1 MNEPLPKTESLLVV
15 TGLNASFG
23 QGEQRTEVLQDI
35 TFSVPKGKTIGVVG
49 ESGSGKSVTS
59 LSIMRLI
66 DSPPIQYESG
76 EILFSQ
82 ERIDLLN
89 SDERYLSD
97 LRGKRI
103 AMIFQEPMSSLN
115 PVHRCGAQV
124 AEVMAQ
130 HLDLTRAE
138 RKARVLELFD
148 EVSLPQPERIWSS
161 YPHQLSGG
169 QKQRVMI
176 AMAMSCEP
184 QLLICD
190 EPTTALDVSVQ
201 RGILDLLHQLQKK
214 NGMSMIFISHDL
226 GVVAHI
232 SDEILVMRQGRLV
245 EKGTSEQILNSP
257 NHEYTRGLLTC
268 RPPAK
273 SRPLRLPTVEQFT
286 SGAQIDLSQESQQER
301 ADRHEHMYAQEPLI
315 QVNELNTWYPIKKGI
330 LQRTTDFVKAVNG
343 VSFNIYK
350 GETLGLVG
358 ESGCGKSTL
367 GRTLVGL
374 EKSTGG
380 SISYLGI
387 DLNSLTREQRK
398 EYRRKV
404 QIIFQDPFS
413 SLNPRVRIGE
423 AISEPMRVH
432 GLYKNTAERME
443 VSAQLLERVGL
454 KADNLNRF
462 PHEFSG
468 GQRQR
473 VSIARTLALK
483 PEVVICDESV
493 SALDVSVQAQ
503 VLNLLND
510 LKEELGLTFLFI
522 SHDLSV
528 VKYMSDRVMV
538 MNKGLI
544 EELQEADALYSA
556 PKSTYAESLI
566 SATF

>member
-1 MNEPLPKTESLLVV
+1 
-15 TGLNASFG
+15 
-23 QGEQRTEVLQDI
+23 
-35 TFSVPKGKTIGVVG
+35 
-49 ESGSGKSVTS
+49 
-59 LSIMRLI
+59 
-66 DSPPIQYESG
+66 
-76 EILFSQ
+76 
-82 ERIDLLN
+82 
-89 SDERYLSD
+89 
-97 LRGKRI
+97 
-103 AMIFQEPMSSLN
+103 
-115 PVHRCGAQV
+115 
-124 AEVMAQ
+124 
-130 HLDLTRAE
+130 
-138 RKARVLELFD
+138 
-148 EVSLPQPERIWSS
+148 
-161 YPHQLSGG
+161 
-169 QKQRVMI
+169 
-176 AMAMSCEP
+176 
-184 QLLICD
+184 
-190 EPTTALDVSVQ
+190 
-201 RGILDLLHQLQKK
+201 
-214 NGMSMIFISHDL
+214 
-226 GVVAHI
+226 
-232 SDEILVMRQGRLV
+232 
-245 EKGTSEQILNSP
+245 
-257 NHEYTRGLLTC
+257 
-268 RPPAK
+268 
-273 SRPLRLPTVEQFT
+273 
-286 SGAQIDLSQESQQER
+286 
-301 ADRHEHMYAQEPLI
+301 MYAQEPLI